1 MENAISQHRSLK
13 FAKKRRKTYFTITDS
28 LRQRADRYDQDVCAA
43 AECLIEKNES
53 DKVRWV
59 QCEDCELWFHVT
71 YVSMENRSYAE
82 LDELSLCFSCD
93 K

>member
-1 MENAISQHRSLK
+1 MA
-13 FAKKRRKTYFTITDS
+13 DS
-28 LRQRADRYDQDVCAA
+28 LRQRANRHDQDVCAA
-43 AECLIEKNES
+43 VECLIEKTKP

-71 YVSMENRSYAE
+71 CVFMDKRSNAKLGE
-82 LDELSLCFSCD
+82 LYNLCFFCD